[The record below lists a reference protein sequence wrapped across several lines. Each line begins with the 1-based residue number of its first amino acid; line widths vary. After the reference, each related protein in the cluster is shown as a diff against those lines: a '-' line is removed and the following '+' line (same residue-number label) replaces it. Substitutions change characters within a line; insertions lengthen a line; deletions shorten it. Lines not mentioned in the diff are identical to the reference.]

1 MIKWYEYYKKQKAQR
16 ANIKKDLMP
25 TAWHPSKWW
34 DWCVT
39 EDEKKETEKIFSII

>member
-1 MIKWYEYYKKQKAQR
+1 MIKCYEYYKKQKAQR

-39 EDEKKETEKIFSII
+39 EDEKKETEKNFSII